1 MVRKSLA
8 ILSVAV
14 AVTALA
20 VGTAQ
25 AQQVCGP
32 RSIVVQKLKSEL
44 GEKPEA
50 AGLTHSGG
58 VIEILASRDGTW
70 TVIMTAPNGLFCLLA
85 AGEAWELRGIDGKEE
100 NEAAQAKNWRA
111 M

>member
-1 MVRKSLA
+1 MVRKTLA

-14 AVTALA
+14 AALA
-20 VGTAQ
+20 VGAAQ

-58 VIEILASRDGTW
+58 VIEILASKDGSW
-70 TVIMTAPNGLFCLLA
+70 TVIMTAPNGLSCLLA
-85 AGEAWELRGIDGKEE
+85 AGEAWEARGIEGKDEE
-100 NEAAQAKNWRA
+100 TASQAKNWRS

>member
-1 MVRKSLA
+1 MVRKTLA
-8 ILSVAV
+8 ILSVA
-14 AVTALA
+14 AAALA

-32 RSIVVQKLKSEL
+32 RTIVVQKLNSEL

-50 AGLTHSGG
+50 AGLTHNGG
-58 VIEILASRDGTW
+58 VIEILASKDGGTW
-70 TVIMTAPNGLFCLLA
+70 TVIMTAPNGLSCLLA
-85 AGEAWELRGIDGKEE
+85 AGEAWELRGIDGKDES
-100 NEAAQAKNWRA
+100 EASQAKNWRA

>member
-1 MVRKSLA
+1 MVRKTLA

-14 AVTALA
+14 AALA

-58 VIEILASRDGTW
+58 VIEILASKDGSW
-70 TVIMTAPNGLFCLLA
+70 AVIMTAPNGLSCLLA
-85 AGEAWELRGIDGKEE
+85 AGEAWELRSFEGKDEE
-100 NEAAQAKNWRA
+100 TASQAKNRRA